1 MKENTKAIKNEVV
14 DVEAT
19 EEQVEQTVEA
29 NIVEKETKKKGFHP
43 IKALKQR
50 QETKKKEE
58 EEWLETHSAKE
69 LKERNK
75 KRRRKV
81 LLGIGGAVAVIGAIA
96 LADQHGRKSVMLSE
110 DDYADIDED
119 DYDYDDE
126 SLDEVEEYQDE
137 TDDGSYDAEYTDN
150 LTADYDTL
158 DEGEENMKNDENI
171 EVTDI

>member
-1 MKENTKAIKNEVV
+1 MKENTKAIENEVV

-29 NIVEKETKKKGFHP
+29 NIVENETKKKGFHP

-96 LADQHGRKSVMLSE
+96 LADQHGRKSAQKSE
-110 DDYADIDED
+110 DSYADED

-137 TDDGSYDAEYTDN
+137 TDNDSYDAEYTDD
-150 LTADYDTL
+150 LTEDYGTL
-158 DEGEENMKNDENI
+158 DEIEENMKNDENI

>member
-1 MKENTKAIKNEVV
+1 MKENTKAIENEVV

-29 NIVEKETKKKGFHP
+29 TIVEKETKKGFHP

-81 LLGIGGAVAVIGAIA
+81 ALGIGGAVAVIGAIV
-96 LADQHGRKSVMLSE
+96 LADQHGRKSAQMSE
-110 DDYADIDED
+110 DSYADED
-119 DYDYDDE
+119 DYDYDDDE
-126 SLDEVEEYQDE
+126 SLDEIEEYQDE

-150 LTADYDTL
+150 LTEDYDTL
-158 DEGEENMKNDENI
+158 DEVKENMKNDENI

>member
-1 MKENTKAIKNEVV
+1 MKENTKAIENEVV

-29 NIVEKETKKKGFHP
+29 TIVEKETKKKGFHP

-81 LLGIGGAVAVIGAIA
+81 VLGIGGAVAVIGAIV
-96 LADQHGRKSVMLSE
+96 LADQHGRKSAQMSE
-110 DDYADIDED
+110 DGYADED

-126 SLDEVEEYQDE
+126 SLDEIEEYQDE
-137 TDDGSYDAEYTDN
+137 TDNDSYDAEYTDN
-150 LTADYDTL
+150 LTEDYDTL
-158 DEGEENMKNDENI
+158 DEIEENMKNDENI